1 MDTEPGLRS
10 VLSGLPASQLSEL
23 VRVLP
28 ELLVEHPELRVPP
41 PLSEGWQRHHFF
53 EALARAVLGGPRPLL
68 LLIDDLQWCDQET
81 VEWLHYL
88 LRLERKTQLLVAGT
102 ARIEDLNNHH
112 PLRSLI
118 RELDREGCSTE
129 IPLELLSSK
138 DTAFLAAQV
147 SERQLEPEFIAELYN
162 QTEGNPLFVIESIR
176 AAQITSG
183 EYLSVKTESE
193 TAQKA
198 VPLPPK
204 VHAVL
209 SARLAQL
216 SPKAQELTSLAACIG
231 TAFTAELLARA
242 GHSGEDALVSLLDE
256 LWQRRIIK
264 VQGDD
269 SYDFSHDKLREV
281 AYAEL
286 SPARLPG
293 FFRLRL
299 IWMTP

>member
-1 MDTEPGLRS
+1 
-10 VLSGLPASQLSEL
+10 
-23 VRVLP
+23 
-28 ELLVEHPELRVPP
+28 
-41 PLSEGWQRHHFF
+41 
-53 EALARAVLGGPRPLL
+53 
-68 LLIDDLQWCDQET
+68 
-81 VEWLHYL
+81 
-88 LRLERKTQLLVAGT
+88 
-102 ARIEDLNNHH
+102 
-112 PLRSLI
+112 LI

-183 EYLSVKTESE
+183 EHLSVKTQSE

-198 VPLPPK
+198 IPLPPK

-286 SPARLPG
+286 SPARLCPTG
-293 FFRLRL
+293 HFCPTESCKFIFCLTSL
-299 IWMTP
+299 SAATAHHF